1 MHLLTFWAGVL
12 ITALAS
18 CICRHCSL
26 KATHQGDAKSQ
37 ARRIHLVVIRDV
49 QSRNGLVPPIQQ
61 HIDTALQTRHTAI
74 VPIDDHSRPTGIP
87 SRPRKRI
94 QTVHVEDILG
104 VLEDVDVIGNPP
116 VRFVRADAGVE
127 EDDVG
132 APRQLLSCMG
142 GRLAHVAP
150 AIRRGGGCFVD
161 EDAIDVE
168 THALGRRR
176 APRSRPS
183 GVLGD
188 VGPPIGWRA
197 VAYSGPG
204 QLSCPGPVS
213 GLMMAWKV
221 MSGCLWA
228 AWKSGSQAPGKG
240 NMYSEAVEQ
249 GFSGQAYATRT
260 SSCIFDRSI
269 YCEFMNVSRSKQHLY
284 LANMKRLESL
294 APYTQPTSTMEN
306 CGTVEMYSRFWTR
319 LPKGKDSRSSSSNT
333 RRQRRSSLRKLSCGL
348 NSLHHLPTLLIWG
361 FLLCSRSRNKPPV
374 VFMTVS
380 AGNPIFQSFNTSAP
394 GDRMYRLIMIRREPP
409 LILMKH
415 MEKVE
420 SELEPLGGW

>member
-127 EDDVG
+127 EDGVG

-221 MSGCLWA
+221 ISGCLWA

-240 NMYSEAVEQ
+240 NMYSGTRMKPDLNMRTPREPRAAYSTEAFTHYHHFLHEGAAERLTPNQPQPWKVP
-249 GFSGQAYATRT
+249 R
-260 SSCIFDRSI
+260 
-269 YCEFMNVSRSKQHLY
+269 
-284 LANMKRLESL
+284 LAKLLICLEYW
-294 APYTQPTSTMEN
+294 ADAMQ
-306 CGTVEMYSRFWTR
+306 TVA
-319 LPKGKDSRSSSSNT
+319 LNT